1 MWQYTEEYL
10 SSVISTLSD
19 YDEIKESYVEGYLSN
34 YLEEVRGIAR
44 IIADMHIKLS
54 YIDKE
59 DFAKRNVEIS
69 DVEEIV
75 KSIKNNFTK
84 LLNFVKLSTFDE
96 QITSMIEEIVKQQDF
111 LMSKLEEFKDTAVFG
126 KYIRC
131 HGDLHLEQIL
141 KTEEGYVI
149 IDFEGEP
156 TKPIEVRRKKISPLK
171 DVAGM
176 IRSFSYAAYAAY
188 FNYLNA
194 KGKFRDEKIEK
205 ALLWWEKAVTETF
218 VENYLELVTREAP
231 DIVPEGKNF
240 DKALAIFKLD
250 KALFEGIYEVNNR
263 PSWFRIPL
271 KGILEC
277 IEDLKL
283 EKHRSEVNYG

>member
-1 MWQYTEEYL
+1 MNLKNAGFGNVQDIRGYFLYKDRNRERYTVAIIVEHIKNMGDMWQYTEEYL

-156 TKPIEVRRKKISPLK
+156 TKPIEVRRKKNISIK
-171 DVAGM
+171 RCGRHD
-176 IRSFSYAAYAAY
+176 
-188 FNYLNA
+188 
-194 KGKFRDEKIEK
+194 
-205 ALLWWEKAVTETF
+205 T
-218 VENYLELVTREAP
+218 
-231 DIVPEGKNF
+231 
-240 DKALAIFKLD
+240 
-250 KALFEGIYEVNNR
+250 LF
-263 PSWFRIPL
+263 
-271 KGILEC
+271 
-277 IEDLKL
+277 
-283 EKHRSEVNYG
+283 